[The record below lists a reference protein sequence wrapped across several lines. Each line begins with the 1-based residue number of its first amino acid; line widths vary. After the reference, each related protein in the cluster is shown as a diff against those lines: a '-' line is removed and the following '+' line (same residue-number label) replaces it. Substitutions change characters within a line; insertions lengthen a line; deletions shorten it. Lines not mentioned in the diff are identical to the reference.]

1 MGPSDFGADAPG
13 RLVKTTGGH
22 WAFVPD
28 PLPPSMQ
35 LDVETIMQLEEA
47 TLALGE
53 LAGVG
58 RLLPNAHL
66 LIRPFIRKEAQAS
79 SRIEGTIT
87 RLDQLLIFEAIPSRG
102 RADSAQREV
111 LNYVLALEYGLKR
124 LESLPV
130 SLRLM
135 RELHERLLAGVRGE
149 QKNPGR
155 FRRMQNAIGSAGS
168 TRFVPPPVTEMTQAL
183 DDLERFIHQ
192 PTKLPLLVQIALIH
206 YQFETIHPFMDGNG
220 RIGRLLV
227 PLLLYDR
234 QVLPTPL
241 LYLSAYFERHRDAY
255 MEHLLNVSQ
264 WGNWLEWINFFL
276 KGVMEQAGDSIRRAQ
291 RLLDL
296 WQTYRDRLQA
306 IGGSAHRLHLVDDL
320 FSFPVTTIPEAQK
333 LLGITYRAA
342 QLNIEKLVAAD
353 ILQSPDTE
361 QSRPRLYYAPEIIR
375 IIEADEAVAVR

>member
-1 MGPSDFGADAPG
+1 MDPSNFSANAPG

-28 PLPPSMQ
+28 PLPSSLQ
-35 LDVETIMQLEEA
+35 LGVETVMQLEEA

-66 LIRPFIRKEAQAS
+66 LIRPFIRKEAQVS

-87 RLDQLLIFEAIPSRG
+87 RLDQLLMFEANPSRG
-102 RADSAQREV
+102 REDSAQREV
-111 LNYVLALEYGLKR
+111 LNYVLALEYGLER
-124 LESLPV
+124 LETLPV

-168 TRFVPPPVTEMTQAL
+168 TRFIPPPVTEMMQAL
-183 DDLERFIHQ
+183 NDLEQFIHQ
-192 PTKLPLLVQIALIH
+192 PTNLPLLVQIALIH

-220 RIGRLLV
+220 RIGRLLI

-234 QVLPTPL
+234 QILRAPL

-255 MEHLLNVSQ
+255 MDHLLNVSQ
-264 WGNWLEWINFFL
+264 RGNWLEWINFFL
-276 KGVMEQAGDSIRRAQ
+276 KGVTEQARDSIQRAQ

-320 FSFPVTTIPEAQK
+320 FAFPVTTIPEAQK

-342 QLNIEKLVAAD
+342 QLNIEKLVDAG

-361 QSRPRLYYAPEIIR
+361 QMRPRPYYAPEIIR
-375 IIEADEAVAVR
+375 VIESDEPESVR